1 MKKLQ
6 KKRNISHTRQFVV
19 GHLIILC
26 SKLQQL
32 SIVFVYIY
40 CDKDDINMKWD
51 EYRKYKGQKLSHN
64 FGLNA
69 VCKLANKKMYFSR
82 ETKALWSAVYW
93 FVFVAA

>member
-1 MKKLQ
+1 
-6 KKRNISHTRQFVV
+6 
-19 GHLIILC
+19 
-26 SKLQQL
+26 
-32 SIVFVYIY
+32 
-40 CDKDDINMKWD
+40 MKWD